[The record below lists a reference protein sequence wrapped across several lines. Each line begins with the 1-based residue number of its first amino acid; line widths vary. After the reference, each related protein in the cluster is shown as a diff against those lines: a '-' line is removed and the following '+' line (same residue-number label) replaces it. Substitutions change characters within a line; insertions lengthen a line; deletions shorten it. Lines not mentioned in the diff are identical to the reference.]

1 MPPPIREIK
10 SWKMNGKGER
20 RGGGEEVERRGEEGE
35 GKVRGKGREVEVE
48 VEGRKFMTW
57 SDSEQNRRLQS
68 SNVVR

>member
-1 MPPPIREIK
+1 MEGELEGGEDEERRGRG
-10 SWKMNGKGER
+10 GKGE
-20 RGGGEEVERRGEEGE
+20 
-35 GKVRGKGREVEVE
+35 GKGKGREVEVEVEVE